1 MKFLGLNVSKEE
13 VKEADLGAPVIPLVS
28 PTIASLVV
36 VLKQIV
42 DQLDTI
48 NAARQNESASIM
60 SEIQELSNKK
70 DFVDGEAA
78 NAANAAKSLIAAADS
93 ISQAKK

>member
-13 VKEADLGAPVIPLVS
+13 AKETDLGAPVIPLVS

-42 DQLDTI
+42 DQLDAI

-70 DFVDGEAA
+70 DFVDGEAV
-78 NAANAAKSLIAAADS
+78 NAATAAKNLIAAADS